1 MTKDGELKDAVREI
15 IGAVNRM
22 RPQPTVIAMPDPKDE
37 DDELLEDDEDD
48 EDDELLE
55 DDEDDEVDGDDLEDD
70 DKVKP

>member
-48 EDDELLE
+48 E
-55 DDEDDEVDGDDLEDD
+55 VDGDDLEDD